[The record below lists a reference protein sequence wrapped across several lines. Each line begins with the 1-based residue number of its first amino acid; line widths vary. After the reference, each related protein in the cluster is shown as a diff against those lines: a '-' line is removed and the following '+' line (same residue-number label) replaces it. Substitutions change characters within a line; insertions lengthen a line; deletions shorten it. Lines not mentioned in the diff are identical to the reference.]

1 MIFDDNWI
9 SYSMYVVGTV
19 ESGCNYGA
27 IERYAMA
34 GIGIAQWT
42 YGRSWELLNLIATD
56 FPETEADFPILWD
69 SIKPGTSAWGS
80 KIFTQNEANEI
91 GAVLVTDSGIA
102 SQNKLYIQD
111 CNNSYIPLLRDEC
124 GFTDAKSAIF
134 ALTVYHQSPQAF
146 YQIFSACG
154 TASVDVWYNTTLNN
168 GIVGKY
174 LSRQNTVKSLLDAWD
189 GESGKEDF
197 GVYNPYY
204 EVGGNTDPGNG
215 NPDKTESETTTDA
228 KVGCIRVL
236 GKALLA
242 EFDGQKIMF
251 YKAGNGLYYPNL
263 KNKTVSGSTD
273 DTPVPDNP
281 EQSGTSDD
289 AVWIVDKI
297 KSLEGTLQYSQAQS
311 LRTNIPGGYCD
322 CSGLVWWLYNQRGF
336 SVGTWTGSQKNDG
349 ELIAEGRYT
358 VPDESIMQLADMCLF
373 DWSGS
378 TDISTYGHIELY
390 IGNGQIMGHGG
401 DPYYGPVKKDIVSYF
416 QSAPYWQIR
425 RVIHE

>member
-1 MIFDDNWI
+1 MIFDNNWI

-27 IERYAMA
+27 VERYAMA

-42 YGRSWELLNLIATD
+42 YNRSWELLNLIATD
-56 FPETEADFPILWD
+56 YPESENNFPILWD
-69 SIKPGTSAWGS
+69 SIKPGSSAWGQ
-80 KIFTQNEANEI
+80 KVFTQNEANEV
-91 GAVLVTDSGIA
+91 GAGLVTESGIA

-111 CNNSYIPLLRDEC
+111 CQNSYIPLLRDEC
-124 GFTDAKSAIF
+124 GFTDPKSAIF

-154 TASVDVWYNTTLNN
+154 TANVDVWYNTTLNN

-174 LSRQNTVKSLLDAWD
+174 ISRQNTVKSLLDAWD
-189 GESGKEDF
+189 GESGKDDF
-197 GVYNPYY
+197 GIYNPYY
-204 EVGGNTDPGNG
+204 QVGGNTDPGNG
-215 NPDKTESETTTDA
+215 NPNNTKSETTTKA
-228 KVGCIRVL
+228 KIGAIRVV
-236 GKALLA
+236 GKGLLA
-242 EFDGQKIMF
+242 EFDGQKILF
-251 YKAGNGLYYPNL
+251 YKAGNGIYYPRIGN
-263 KNKTVSGSTD
+263 KNVSGVTE

-289 AVWIVDKI
+289 ARWIVDKI

-311 LRTNIPGGYCD
+311 LRTNIPAGYCD

-349 ELIAEGRYT
+349 ILVADGRYT
-358 VPDESIMQLADMCLF
+358 VPDENIMQLADMCLF

-378 TDISTYGHIELY
+378 TDISTYGHVELY
-390 IGNGQIMGHGG
+390 IGDGQIMGHGG
-401 DPYYGPVKKDIVSYF
+401 DPYLGPVKKDIVSYF
-416 QSAPYWQIR
+416 KSAPYWQIR
-425 RVIHE
+425 RVIND